1 MFLRHDFIL
10 MSPTNWNMG
19 MTLISVSAS
28 TAFLGSGYDF
38 SKPSFESSGARSA
51 GQSLS
56 YCYLPPCLAWQGRV
70 WAAYVWDEKNWCIW
84 VGKERDR
91 QPNVAGTRSKAEC
104 RGLKHK
110 LEPFYMQLQER
121 NGESVLPGMACGRQ
135 GSHSSGV
142 CCWDRRPW
150 EPEMLRNCLQ
160 KVPPCTFFSSD

>member
-38 SKPSFESSGARSA
+38 SKPSFESSGARTA

-56 YCYLPPCLAWQGRV
+56 YYYLPLCLAWQGRV
-70 WAAYVWDEKNWCIW
+70 WAAYVWDENSWCIW

-91 QPNVAGTRSKAEC
+91 QPNVAGTGSKAVC

-142 CCWDRRPW
+142 CCWDRAS
-150 EPEMLRNCLQ
+150 LRARDVEELFT
-160 KVPPCTFFSSD
+160 KGSPMHLFL